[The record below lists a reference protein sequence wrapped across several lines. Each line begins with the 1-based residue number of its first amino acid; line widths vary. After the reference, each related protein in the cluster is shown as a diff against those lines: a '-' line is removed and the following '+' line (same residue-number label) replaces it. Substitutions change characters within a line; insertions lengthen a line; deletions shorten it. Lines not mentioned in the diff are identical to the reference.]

1 MRMVKRAIILSCIS
15 LILLSACGRKT
26 PDAAIDLTGYVGIS
40 VEKLLEKFDDMES
53 ETGYDG
59 TMIYSNE
66 AFEATSI
73 LQDGEP
79 GEVYSISID
88 KENNYSISG
97 VKVGM
102 EFEQAHDILEEAGY
116 VRQDEENLNE
126 YISDEG
132 IRVLIYLDEDG
143 VYVKSIMAFRK

>member
-1 MRMVKRAIILSCIS
+1 
-15 LILLSACGRKT
+15 
-26 PDAAIDLTGYVGIS
+26 
-40 VEKLLEKFDDMES
+40 
-53 ETGYDG
+53 
-59 TMIYSNE
+59 MIYSNE

-102 EFEQAHDILEEAGY
+102 EFDKAHNILEEAGY
-116 VRQDEENLNE
+116 VRQSEENLNE

-132 IRVLIYLDEDG
+132 IRVLIYFDEDS
-143 VYVKSIMAFRK
+143 VYVKSIMAFRE